1 MQLHSIETGNFKLD
15 GGAMFGV
22 VPKSIWNKL
31 NPADEN
37 NLCTWALRCLL
48 IIEGDRKILIDTGMG
63 NKQDAKFFGHYYLH
77 GDDTLEKSLAKHG
90 FTKDDITDVF
100 LTHLHFDHC
109 GGSIE
114 KDGDKLIPAFKNAT
128 YWSNKNH
135 WQWATQPNAREKASF
150 LKENI
155 LPIQESGQLKFIEVN
170 SEKAEF
176 ISESLVVSKN
186 TPPLSTFNSP
196 LSTHLDLLIANGHT
210 NAMMLPKINYNGK
223 TIVFMADL
231 LPSAAHIPLPYVMG
245 YDMFPLTTLN
255 EKNAFL
261 TEAVE
266 NNYILFFEHDLV
278 NECCTLQ
285 MTEKGVRVKEVFKL
299 SDI

>member
-37 NLCTWALRCLL
+37 NMCSWALRCLL
-48 IIEGDRKILIDTGMG
+48 IEDEGKLILIDNGMG

-114 KDGDKLIPAFKNAT
+114 KDGDKLVPTFKNAT

-186 TPPLSTFNSP
+186 IPPLSTFNSP